1 VAAEL
6 PLNVAPLN
14 VGPLKVWVER
24 DGALLRLRLAR
35 PKANIVDAA
44 MIAALRGAFDAHR
57 GNTGI
62 LAVLVDAEGPHF
74 SFGASVEEHLAE
86 RCAAMLASL
95 HALILAM
102 LEWPLPILV
111 AVKGQCLG
119 GGLELAL
126 GGSLIF
132 AAGDA
137 KLGQPEIQL
146 GVFAPAAS
154 CLLPP
159 RIGQAAA
166 EDLLF
171 SGRSVG
177 ADEALRLGLVTSV
190 SADPGAAALAY
201 FDQHLAGKSASSL
214 ACAVAAARGGYLP
227 EVRRRIAEV
236 ERLYLNRLMQTRDAN
251 EGLAAFIAKR
261 PPKWEHQ

>member
-1 VAAEL
+1 MSANS
-6 PLNVAPLN
+6 PPN
-14 VGPLKVWVER
+14 VGPLKVWAER
-24 DGALLRLRLAR
+24 SGALLRLRLAR

-44 MIAALRGAFDAHR
+44 MIAALQAAFDAQR
-57 GNTGI
+57 GKSGT
-62 LAVLVDAEGPHF
+62 LAVLLDAEGAHF

-95 HALILAM
+95 HALLLAM
-102 LEWPLPILV
+102 LEWPVPILV
-111 AVKGQCLG
+111 AVRGQCLG
-119 GGLELAL
+119 GGLELAM

-132 AAGDA
+132 AATDA
-137 KLGQPEIQL
+137 RLGQPEIQL

-159 RIGQAAA
+159 RIGQAAS
-166 EDLLF
+166 EDLLY

-177 ADEALRLGLVTSV
+177 AEEALRLGLVTSV
-190 SADPGAAALAY
+190 SADPEAAALAY

-236 ERLYLNRLMQTRDAN
+236 ERLYLERLMQTRDAN